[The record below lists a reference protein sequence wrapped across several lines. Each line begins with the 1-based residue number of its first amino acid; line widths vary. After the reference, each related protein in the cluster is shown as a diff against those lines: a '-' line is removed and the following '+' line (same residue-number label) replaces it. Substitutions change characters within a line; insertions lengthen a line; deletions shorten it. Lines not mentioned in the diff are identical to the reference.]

1 MASRTPLIALAQPC
15 SEVEPV
21 APAVSSERILNI
33 TLRAIID
40 RSITTISTP
49 TRTNPEPLRTV

>member
-1 MASRTPLIALAQPC
+1 
-15 SEVEPV
+15 V

-40 RSITTISTP
+40 RSIMTMSTP

>member
-1 MASRTPLIALAQPC
+1 
-15 SEVEPV
+15 V

-40 RSITTISTP
+40 RSITTMSTP